1 MRILQEGKNGR
12 RNTGATDQSSQQHAS
27 CRRDVLP
34 QDIATQ
40 RPTEENPVAARGP
53 TLPLGRPSPAGKA
66 PRSPPH
72 SAAARPPPQGRGLTT
87 ERRAGSGPAR
97 SLAPRHRTQ
106 RRGRAALPHRSPGS
120 SAARRAPLPAPRP
133 TAARPY
139 LTCRR
144 AARRGRRRRG
154 DCRAGALRPRRGRAG
169 RDGTG

>member
-1 MRILQEGKNGR
+1 MAGGTRGQQTRAHSSTQAAGVTFCPRTSQLNDQR
-12 RNTGATDQSSQQHAS
+12 RGSP
-27 CRRDVLP
+27 L
-34 QDIATQ
+34 
-40 RPTEENPVAARGP
+40 AARGP
-53 TLPLGRPSPAGKA
+53 TLPLGRPSPTGKA

-120 SAARRAPLPAPRP
+120 PAARRAPLPAPRP

>member
-1 MRILQEGKNGR
+1 MAGGTRGQQTRAHSSTQAAGVTFCPRTSQINDQR
-12 RNTGATDQSSQQHAS
+12 RGSP
-27 CRRDVLP
+27 L
-34 QDIATQ
+34 
-40 RPTEENPVAARGP
+40 AARGP

-106 RRGRAALPHRSPGS
+106 RRGRAALPHRTAPHRSPDS
-120 SAARRAPLPAPRP
+120 PAARRAPLPAPRP

>member
-1 MRILQEGKNGR
+1 MAGGTRGQQTRAHSSTQAAGVTFCPRTSQLNDQR
-12 RNTGATDQSSQQHAS
+12 RGSP
-27 CRRDVLP
+27 L
-34 QDIATQ
+34 
-40 RPTEENPVAARGP
+40 AARGP
-53 TLPLGRPSPAGKA
+53 TLPLGRPSPTGKA

>member
-1 MRILQEGKNGR
+1 MAGGTREQQTRAHSSTQAAGVTFCPRTSQLNDQR
-12 RNTGATDQSSQQHAS
+12 RGSP
-27 CRRDVLP
+27 L
-34 QDIATQ
+34 
-40 RPTEENPVAARGP
+40 AARGP

-87 ERRAGSGPAR
+87 ERRAGSGPAC

-120 SAARRAPLPAPRP
+120 PAARRAPLPAPRP

>member
-1 MRILQEGKNGR
+1 MAGGTRGQQTRAHSSTQAAGVTFCPRTSQLNDQR
-12 RNTGATDQSSQQHAS
+12 RGSP
-27 CRRDVLP
+27 L
-34 QDIATQ
+34 
-40 RPTEENPVAARGP
+40 AARGP

-120 SAARRAPLPAPRP
+120 PAARRAPLPAPRP

>member
-1 MRILQEGKNGR
+1 MAGGTREQQTRAHSSTQAAGVTFCPRTSQLNDQR
-12 RNTGATDQSSQQHAS
+12 RGSP
-27 CRRDVLP
+27 L
-34 QDIATQ
+34 
-40 RPTEENPVAARGP
+40 AARGP

-120 SAARRAPLPAPRP
+120 PAARRAPLPAPRP